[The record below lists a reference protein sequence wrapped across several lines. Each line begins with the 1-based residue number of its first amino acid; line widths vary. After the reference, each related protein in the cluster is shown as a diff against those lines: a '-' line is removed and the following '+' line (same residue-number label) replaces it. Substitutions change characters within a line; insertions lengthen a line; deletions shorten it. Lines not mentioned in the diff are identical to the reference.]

1 MGKDNQSNIP
11 NQSSPFD
18 SPSIV
23 QKKTPESPSVQKQL
37 LGSPM
42 TSQIL
47 GRQSHTRH
55 MSMDLRSG
63 ASIGSTTSNAL
74 VSPRTELNTGRFRNN
89 SVDIPATVNEGMQFN
104 HDTTSTS
111 TDGGD
116 NETVDPPTP
125 SSSSPPPPPPLL
137 EVPLRATGRDID
149 DLTVDSSDSST
160 ETCSSEADGIEGR
173 NSSTRNAKYVV
184 LTLREAL
191 INSLVII
198 AFGCLGFYLIEGLSL
213 VDSWYFTTVL
223 LTSTGY
229 GDIVPKS
236 DGGKLFATVYLLVA
250 GTILLNNM
258 SMISMIPLELRK
270 RRTEKAVLG
279 QFGDSLDDDALRELA
294 TGPLIHRINLDGKDS
309 RGLDECTREM
319 FALAMMIRLG
329 KVTEVD
335 IKQTF
340 AAFRKLDVNNEGV
353 LNSKSI
359 IGGMIQKRRRTI
371 NLNRQESL
379 EQQRRQQAGASQ
391 GFAGSWIYTGAH
403 PPPPPPPSQYYEGI
417 QNRHVSSSIS
427 GSFASNFQG
436 HSAHSSDYTPL
447 LSMSERPRTTY
458 GDLVP
463 PFAPALNE

>member
-1 MGKDNQSNIP
+1 DCIYFAVITLTTAGLGDLVPTTDGAKIIC
-11 NQSSPFD
+11 
-18 SPSIV
+18 SIFIYFGV
-23 QKKTPESPSVQKQL
+23 ACIGLL
-37 LGSPM
+37 LGSYIAGM
-42 TSQIL
+42 LDERSYREAIANQIKACPNYEIG
-47 GRQSHTRH
+47 GRK
-55 MSMDLRSG
+55 
-63 ASIGSTTSNAL
+63 N
-74 VSPRTELNTGRFRNN
+74 
-89 SVDIPATVNEGMQFN
+89 
-104 HDTTSTS
+104 
-111 TDGGD
+111 
-116 NETVDPPTP
+116 
-125 SSSSPPPPPPLL
+125 
-137 EVPLRATGRDID
+137 
-149 DLTVDSSDSST
+149 
-160 ETCSSEADGIEGR
+160 
-173 NSSTRNAKYVV
+173 STRNAKYVV

-270 RRTEKAVLG
+270 RRTEQA
-279 QFGDSLDDDALRELA
+279 LA

-359 IGGMIQKRRRTI
+359 IG
-371 NLNRQESL
+371 
-379 EQQRRQQAGASQ
+379 
-391 GFAGSWIYTGAH
+391 
-403 PPPPPPPSQYYEGI
+403 
-417 QNRHVSSSIS
+417 
-427 GSFASNFQG
+427 
-436 HSAHSSDYTPL
+436 
-447 LSMSERPRTTY
+447 
-458 GDLVP
+458 
-463 PFAPALNE
+463 